1 MKKCKYFKDAYN
13 LLDLFILGLSYLT
26 IALSIFRTVQVNL
39 LLDKLLVNNSSFQN
53 FDTLTFCQELF
64 NQASAI
70 MIFFAWIKIFK
81 YISLNRTL
89 DQLNSTLR
97 NSAKDIMYFIVIF
110 FIVFFAYGAL
120 GYLLFG
126 ETIADYQN
134 FFKTLFTLFRTL
146 LGDFDFVTLRTNFP
160 VLGPLYFV
168 SFVFIG
174 FFILLN
180 MFMAII
186 NDSYTQ
192 VKEEMAQSQPEF
204 MLSDYLKLN
213 YAKVVDKLNL
223 RRNRIMDIQDVLKS
237 DDVASKDELEF
248 NTWRRLLK
256 AKGYADMEIEA
267 LFSRYDKDN
276 DRKLNEVEKIKLVK
290 DIAKARNNI
299 SEEYKNFKENR
310 KTATKKDAF
319 E

>member
-1 MKKCKYFKDAYN
+1 
-13 LLDLFILGLSYLT
+13 
-26 IALSIFRTVQVNL
+26 
-39 LLDKLLVNNSSFQN
+39 
-53 FDTLTFCQELF
+53 
-64 NQASAI
+64 
-70 MIFFAWIKIFK
+70 
-81 YISLNRTL
+81 
-89 DQLNSTLR
+89 
-97 NSAKDIMYFIVIF
+97 
-110 FIVFFAYGAL
+110 
-120 GYLLFG
+120 
-126 ETIADYQN
+126 
-134 FFKTLFTLFRTL
+134 
-146 LGDFDFVTLRTNFP
+146 
-160 VLGPLYFV
+160 
-168 SFVFIG
+168 
-174 FFILLN
+174 
-180 MFMAII
+180 
-186 NDSYTQ
+186 
-192 VKEEMAQSQPEF
+192 